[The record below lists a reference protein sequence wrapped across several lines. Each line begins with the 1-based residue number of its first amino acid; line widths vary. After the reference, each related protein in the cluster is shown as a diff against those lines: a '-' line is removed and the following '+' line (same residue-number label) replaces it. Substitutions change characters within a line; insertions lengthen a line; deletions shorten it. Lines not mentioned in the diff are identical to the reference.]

1 MSKEQANFELKD
13 NVVEDIEDKL
23 DLIAIAKQ
31 SNHTYHTFNY
41 IYTGTTKLTINAL
54 LHQNY

>member
-23 DLIAIAKQ
+23 NLIAIAKQ
-31 SNHTYHTFNY
+31 SNYIYYIFNY
-41 IYTGTTKLTINAL
+41 IYTNTTKLTMNAL
-54 LHQNY
+54 LY